1 MNLEIEKEKKE
12 KFSKYTSFGIIPIVI
27 IDNLPYFILI
37 QRKETITFVLFTK
50 NKLKKIK
57 GNIYDEIKNMTL
69 KEKQYLLDMYDW
81 YISKNIKSHLVENV
95 ETYKS
100 ALEEKESGNLEWF
113 FPKGRKSTNNE
124 PGYIAAIREFYE
136 ETNFSKCI
144 QKIHLD
150 KQIVC
155 SKQGS
160 DKRKYL
166 FVLYP
171 AILDI
176 YKTNFINLKKRIIPV
191 NSNEVSNIGL
201 FTREELKDQV
211 RHIPN
216 LYNDIMKNYEEIYD

>member
-1 MNLEIEKEKKE
+1 MNLEIEKEKRE

-27 IDNLPYFILI
+27 IDNVPYFILI

-57 GNIYDEIKNMTL
+57 GNIHDEIKNMTFE
-69 KEKQYLLDMYDW
+69 EKQYLLDMYIW
-81 YISKNIKSHLVENV
+81 FKAKNIKSHLIENI
-95 ETYKS
+95 EMYKS
-100 ALEEKESGNLEWF
+100 SLEEKESGTLEWF

-160 DKRKYL
+160 DKRKYF

-201 FTREELKDQV
+201 FTREELKDEV

-216 LYNDIMKNYEEIYD
+216 LFNDIMKNYEEIY